1 MNSPSNPTSNETAV
15 YALWINWV
23 ISVGALC
30 VPVLTSVYVPAIAV
44 PLLCILLGV
53 LLFFYTNRSM
63 RDRSVICPLIP
74 SVAYRSLLVSALIMA
89 VILISYSHGIVDRFF
104 ETELLNRRIPFLT
117 VLIVSPVTFFY
128 SVLAW
133 LQGTRRFGVC
143 QRCKMV
149 LGDFSERGIMGSV
162 LDEESR
168 FQHTFMRW
176 IWGVVALISW
186 GYYML
191 FYINVNINVPDKFF
205 LGWVPAILYLIS
217 VVYLAT
223 RYFTIWAYYYSNLE
237 TNDHASAPSTA
248 IRYLILSS
256 DTIFLSRLGE
266 FADRPDQN
274 LYDTPAIIAIDY
286 HADIDLATAKRVFTE
301 ISAMK
306 EDTFDIRFMYYSAD
320 NTGTQNIF
328 HYIVCPHTRKE
339 LEDQSFFKGKW
350 FNLTQLERALHNHDV
365 SRLLASELNRLHTVT
380 MAWKTYDAEGRRLYK
395 IKNYRPSFR
404 FKGICDWDVDFN
416 SQRWLKVARLNQDK
430 PFFRLRRLIDR
441 LRGGDSDI

>member
-143 QRCKMV
+143 
-149 LGDFSERGIMGSV
+149 
-162 LDEESR
+162 
-168 FQHTFMRW
+168 
-176 IWGVVALISW
+176 
-186 GYYML
+186 
-191 FYINVNINVPDKFF
+191 
-205 LGWVPAILYLIS
+205 
-217 VVYLAT
+217 
-223 RYFTIWAYYYSNLE
+223 
-237 TNDHASAPSTA
+237 
-248 IRYLILSS
+248 
-256 DTIFLSRLGE
+256 
-266 FADRPDQN
+266 
-274 LYDTPAIIAIDY
+274 
-286 HADIDLATAKRVFTE
+286 
-301 ISAMK
+301 
-306 EDTFDIRFMYYSAD
+306 
-320 NTGTQNIF
+320 
-328 HYIVCPHTRKE
+328 
-339 LEDQSFFKGKW
+339 
-350 FNLTQLERALHNHDV
+350 
-365 SRLLASELNRLHTVT
+365 
-380 MAWKTYDAEGRRLYK
+380 
-395 IKNYRPSFR
+395 
-404 FKGICDWDVDFN
+404 
-416 SQRWLKVARLNQDK
+416 
-430 PFFRLRRLIDR
+430 
-441 LRGGDSDI
+441 